1 MKPNRRTVLRAAA
14 AACCLVLASPLVTL
28 ADDPPNTPAPAQGQ
42 PRVRSLDR
50 AASSIAVDLPTVPS
64 RGGASGRLFKL
75 NHSALQAWTARAAT
89 GNPRN
94 PAAFDGRAMA
104 GSGGSNVV
112 YAYHITTGKRSWSV
126 TSPDSGISNLVL
138 AGDSVYFTT
147 HSCTIERIQVS
158 TGKHVFTKWINSTV
172 ECAPD
177 VNGDVAFAAYRSGT
191 GAVVSSHDIA
201 NGNEG
206 WKRNVP
212 SQVIMAPV
220 ACGDTVSV
228 AGVDGSVLSMDG
240 KGKTLWSRKLGAVS
254 APIATSRGLLVLS
267 AAVPADT
274 GAPAKEAAPAEAE
287 PEHDGKHPDRITS
300 SSRKAPDK
308 GPGRGVTVI
317 ENRRLAVLNP
327 TLAPESGEDRELSGP
342 AKSSLDYQGTRPGVS
357 GQLVV
362 LAYSD
367 VIRAV
372 DLDTGN
378 TRWEWKLETKHGEFC
393 EPAFGD
399 GMVFVADNYG
409 FVTALDANNGE
420 VVWSY
425 RFNNESFKA
434 KPAFDT
440 HRVVLTTAGGRILC
454 LPTGLDDRIRS
465 AESAQRDVVK
475 EEFTKGLA
483 KAGGTQP
490 VRETPAPTKQE
501 AKGVPPRESEP
512 TPASGGEEATRREDE
527 APTGEAAPE
536 AEQPPSTEGEP
547 MSEKRR
553 QRIEERKAERES
565 KGPPDRTNQ
574 PVKER

>member
-28 ADDPPNTPAPAQGQ
+28 ADDPPGESAPAKGQ

-50 AASSIAVDLPTVPS
+50 AASSIGVDLPTVPS
-64 RGGASGRLFKL
+64 NPGGSGKLFKL
-75 NHSALQAWTARAAT
+75 SHSALQAWTARAAN

-94 PAAFDGRAMA
+94 PAAYDGRAIA
-104 GSGGSNVV
+104 GSGSGKVV
-112 YAYHITTGKRSWSV
+112 YSYHITTGKRSWSV

-138 AGDSVYFTT
+138 SGDSVYFTT

-158 TGKHVFTKWINSTV
+158 TGKHIFSKWINSTV

-177 VNGDVAFAAYRSGT
+177 VNGDVAFAAYGSGN
-191 GAVVSSHDIA
+191 GAVVSSHDIT
-201 NGNEG
+201 NGKEG

-212 SQVIMAPV
+212 SKVIMAPV
-220 ACGDTVSV
+220 ACGETVSV
-228 AGVDGSVLSMDG
+228 AGVDGSLLSMDATG
-240 KGKTLWSRKLGAVS
+240 RTLWSRKLGAVS

-274 GAPAKEAAPAEAE
+274 GAPAKADAE
-287 PEHDGKHPDRITS
+287 PESDGKHPDRITS
-300 SSRKAPDK
+300 SSRKAPDN

-327 TLAPESGEDRELSGP
+327 TQAPERGADRELSGP
-342 AKSSLDYQGTRPGVS
+342 APSTLDYQGTRPGVN

-367 VIRAV
+367 VIRAL

-399 GMVFVADNYG
+399 GMVFLADKYG

-425 RFNNESFKA
+425 RFNNESFRA

-440 HRVVLTTAGGRILC
+440 HRVVLTTSSGRVVC
-454 LPTGLDDRIRS
+454 LPTGLDDRIR
-465 AESAQRDVVK
+465 AADSAQRDVVK
-475 EEFTKGLA
+475 EEFGKGLA
-483 KAGGTQP
+483 KTGGTQP
-490 VRETPAPTKQE
+490 VRESPAPAKQE

-527 APTGEAAPE
+527 APTSEAAPE
-536 AEQPPSTEGEP
+536 AAQPPSTDGEP
-547 MSEKRR
+547 ITEKRR

-565 KGPPDRTNQ
+565 KGPPDRSNQ